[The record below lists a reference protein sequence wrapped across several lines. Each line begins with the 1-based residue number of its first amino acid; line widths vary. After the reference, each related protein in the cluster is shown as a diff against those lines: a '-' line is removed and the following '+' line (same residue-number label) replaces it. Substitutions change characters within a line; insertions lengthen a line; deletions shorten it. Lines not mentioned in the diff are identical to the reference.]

1 MLPVMV
7 QQNFKPKGWLGLI
20 LGTRLWYAFWD
31 AEQDSDDAFE
41 RRLDP
46 VVREIGERGQRMHTN
61 MMQQPEEWSAG
72 ELIPAPAPAPAPAQA
87 PAAAASVTSTHRAP
101 RPVTTTQQAVH
112 SSRSSFNPS
121 LQPAMHAGLHAS
133 DESGSRRLSFGA
145 DASSSSSQHNLSEL
159 LYLQLERAD
168 RADRAERERLDRLD
182 RAERAERA
190 AERERQRQQQAAAA
204 ADRTTLAVAF
214 SVGTCAC
221 CSLGAAIVGA
231 VALQQR
237 HR

>member
-46 VVREIGERGQRMHTN
+46 VVTEIGERGQRMHN
-61 MMQQPEEWSAG
+61 MMQQPEEWSAA

-87 PAAAASVTSTHRAP
+87 PTAAASATSTPRAP

-112 SSRSSFNPS
+112 SSRSSFNS
-121 LQPAMHAGLHAS
+121 GLQPAMHAGLHAS

-204 ADRTTLAVAF
+204 ADRTALAVAF
-214 SVGTCAC
+214 SVGAC